1 MVNFTFRIPD
11 DLYADLKE
19 LAAADDRSVNSE
31 LLHLVRRAVGELR
44 AAEESRSSASS
55 SVANNAPDCL
65 TGQ

>member
-31 LLHLVRRAVGELR
+31 LLHLVRRAVGERELR
-44 AAEESRSSASS
+44 TAEES
-55 SVANNAPDCL
+55 
-65 TGQ
+65 